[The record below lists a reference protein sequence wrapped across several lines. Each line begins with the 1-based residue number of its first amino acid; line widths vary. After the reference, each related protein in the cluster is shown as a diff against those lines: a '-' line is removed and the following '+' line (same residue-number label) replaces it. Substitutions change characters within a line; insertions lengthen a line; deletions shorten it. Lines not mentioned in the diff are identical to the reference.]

1 VNFGGTIRGTAL
13 FQSVITHY
21 DTFIL
26 TGCKVSWALRGGTE
40 SAASAEAL
48 SVICGLQ
55 CTYKL
60 QIPVRSAIHSQPNV
74 LMIFCPS
81 AGRNSWFSP
90 CLSTSVLRNIGGDG
104 GCMGCVS
111 IASMVTM
118 WMGQGAL
125 PLVSSQSSRRGLDA
139 IQNDD
144 SSAVGTAIL
153 VSDSVLIFE
162 PSVVHIQI
170 PGDSIGFVVH
180 S

>member
-1 VNFGGTIRGTAL
+1 MVRGTAL

-55 CTYKL
+55 CAYKP

-81 AGRNSWFSP
+81 AGRNSSVSP
-90 CLSTSVLRNIGGDG
+90 CLSTSVLRNVGGDG
-104 GCMGCVS
+104 GCVGCVS

-125 PLVSSQSSRRGLDA
+125 PLVSSQPSQSSRRGLDA

-153 VSDSVLIFE
+153 VSDSVLIFK
-162 PSVVHIQI
+162 PSVVHIQVS
-170 PGDSIGFVVH
+170 GERIGLEIH